1 MTRDSSSGTDS
12 IDHGE
17 PARDGRASSPSD
29 EHGFESYM
37 FGQDLDWEAPSTETF
52 LYVELPFWLMVRPC
66 SLAIPYEGALITVD
80 ICGPQFEAFIGDFLD
95 SRRSLVHRGPR
106 LEGDWQPTPDMV
118 EFATRADLPIFQRPC
133 KTVLRVET
141 RALTSAFQ
149 EPREGIARLEA
160 TLDAYWASLCEAH
173 IPVVNE
179 VIQRYRLVTYDYF
192 AYEVSSWDV
201 PVWFARQ
208 GDQHVR
214 AQLVPYR
221 DWDHIPVKVVPGQ
234 GPGAEPVRERF
245 EFTEPQA
252 IAAASSSTATPGE
265 FELMDAR
272 SLMERG
278 DFTGAVRRATTA
290 IEAVLEWALRREF
303 AKNALAAEEVER
315 KLLASQNDFPG
326 RFRQLRKLLPSG
338 TISEALVKE
347 FDRTRSVRHAIVH
360 RAHRISHAERG
371 SAQRSVDTGRWLFNA
386 IEGLPDRARLRD
398 FGTLKSVGRAALAP
412 RFPTVVT
419 AAGIRVESLGGMP

>member
-1 MTRDSSSGTDS
+1 MIEASDAIADSPD
-12 IDHGE
+12 DGE
-17 PARDGRASSPSD
+17 PARDGVEPLTSGEQSL
-29 EHGFESYM
+29 ESYM
-37 FGQDLDWEAPSTETF
+37 FGQDLDWDAPSTATI
-52 LYVELPFWLMVRPC
+52 LYIELPFWLMVQPC
-66 SLAIPYEGALITVD
+66 SLDIAHEGAIISVD
-80 ICGPQFEAFIGDFLD
+80 ICSPQFEAFIGDYLD

-106 LEGDWQPTPDMV
+106 LQEEWQPTPDMV
-118 EFATRADLPIFQRPC
+118 EFATRAGLPIFQRPC
-133 KTVLRVET
+133 KTVLRIET

-149 EPREGIARLEA
+149 EPGEGIARLEA

-173 IPVVNE
+173 IPVLNE

-221 DWDHIPVKVVPGQ
+221 DWDHIPIEVVPGQ
-234 GPGAEPVRERF
+234 GPVSEPVRRRF
-245 EFTEPQA
+245 EFTEPA
-252 IAAASSSTATPGE
+252 AMSAASSTAATPGE
-265 FELMDAR
+265 FELLDAR

-290 IEAVLEWALRREF
+290 IEAVVEWALRREF
-303 AKNALAAEEVER
+303 ARSGWAAEEVEH

-326 RFRQLRKLLPSG
+326 RFRQLRKLLPPQ
-338 TISEALVKE
+338 TISETLVEE
-347 FDRTRSVRHAIVH
+347 FNRTRSIRHAIVH
-360 RAHRISHAERG
+360 RAHRISHPERG

-412 RFPTVVT
+412 RFHTVVT
-419 AAGIRVESLGGMP
+419 AEGIRVESPCGIE